1 MHLPLMITSG
11 SSAPP
16 PARSAPDAITFVG
29 SGGSTVAEE
38 GERCSVWLLCS
49 VLTRTHKE
57 RRCRYAYGDRGPGD
71 VQTNVEFRVSVFS
84 KKKAACCP
92 VLHLSPFS
100 FFSWPLVFANFFVCI
115 LRLDKIIMTSE
126 LLTSFDSWSTQ
137 LSLTRLIS
145 ILPRA
150 ELIS

>member
-1 MHLPLMITSG
+1 MEKCSSQTSPKWTLYSHLYSPTNRICKPHMHLPLMITSG

-49 VLTRTHKE
+49 PERTKNV
-57 RRCRYAYGDRGPGD
+57 AVATPTGTGVRGTCKPTWNFAF
-71 VQTNVEFRVSVFS
+71 QFS
-84 KKKAACCP
+84 QQKKAACCP

-100 FFSWPLVFANFFVCI
+100 FFFLTDRCCQ
-115 LRLDKIIMTSE
+115 
-126 LLTSFDSWSTQ
+126 LLCVHLKAGQ
-137 LSLTRLIS
+137 NNHN
-145 ILPRA
+145 
-150 ELIS
+150 